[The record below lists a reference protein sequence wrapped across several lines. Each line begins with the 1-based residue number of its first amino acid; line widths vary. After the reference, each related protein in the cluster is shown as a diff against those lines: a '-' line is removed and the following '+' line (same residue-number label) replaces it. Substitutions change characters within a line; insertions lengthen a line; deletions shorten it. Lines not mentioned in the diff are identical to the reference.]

1 MLTSTPTLSAR
12 GLAGKPDQIHQSK
25 MPHITWY
32 IVLRSTTY
40 IRIDSPC
47 ELRTND
53 AGFPGNPA
61 VCLRAQGASFHGCSI
76 SQSHHQLLH
85 GTSQGR
91 GSLGGA
97 ICLPI
102 NLPTHQFCPSI
113 RHCTIG
119 IDIQSP
125 SLLHRCKS
133 LGTSRI
139 VLLVRQLGSWST
151 LRECRRISVGSGREA
166 SRNW

>member
-1 MLTSTPTLSAR
+1 MLASTRTLSAR

-61 VCLRAQGASFHGCSI
+61 VCLRAPGASFHGCSI

-85 GTSQGR
+85 GTSQGE
-91 GSLGGA
+91 GA
-97 ICLPI
+97 LEEQFACPSIGLPI
-102 NLPTHQFCPSI
+102 NFAHQFA
-113 RHCTIG
+113 T
-119 IDIQSP
+119 
-125 SLLHRCKS
+125 
-133 LGTSRI
+133 
-139 VLLVRQLGSWST
+139 VL
-151 LRECRRISVGSGREA
+151 
-166 SRNW
+166 